1 MLNET
6 LPMAVAMDEMLAA
19 AKKAK
24 RALTTD
30 ENALVTKVTAL
41 VNELVQVCMY
51 TPFRPLIPRCQ
62 NVTRVIIIHL
72 G

>member
-51 TPFRPLIPRCQ
+51 TPFRKRIPRCQ
-62 NVTRVIIIHL
+62 NVTRVIIIHP